1 MTSTAPRAPA
11 EELFSAPERR
21 PSRTLRLF
29 HWVLAALNL
38 LGAIW
43 VVLIMFLITADVVGR
58 AVFNSPLAGVPEI
71 VKISVVGLV
80 WCMMA
85 HTLKIDAHLRST
97 ILLDRMP
104 PAIRRSVDVL
114 ACLLG
119 AVMFALIVYSGWDQM
134 IEAWRIGEFE
144 GEDPVRVPTYPV
156 RSLVVLGA
164 ALTALQFIV
173 MMIEHLRGRPFIG
186 SEGPH

>member
-1 MTSTAPRAPA
+1 MRSPPA
-11 EELFSAPERR
+11 
-21 PSRTLRLF
+21 LRLF
-29 HWVLAALNL
+29 HWLLSALNL

-43 VVLIMFLITADVVGR
+43 VVLIMLLITADVGGR
-58 AVFNSPLAGVPEI
+58 AFFNAPLAGVPEI

-97 ILLDRMP
+97 ILLDRMSP
-104 PAIRRSVDVL
+104 GGRRSVEFV

-119 AVMFALIVYSGWDQM
+119 AVMFGLIVYSGWDQM

-144 GEDPVRVPTYPV
+144 GEEPVRVPTYPV

-164 ALTALQFIV
+164 ALTALQFLV
-173 MMIEHLRGRPFIG
+173 MLAELVRGKPFAPG
-186 SEGPH
+186 KGAL

>member
-1 MTSTAPRAPA
+1 METTAPRAPA
-11 EELFSAPERR
+11 EELPAAP
-21 PSRTLRLF
+21 PDQAPWGLRLF
-29 HWVLAALNL
+29 HWLMAALNW
-38 LGAIW
+38 LGAAW
-43 VVLIMFLITADVVGR
+43 VVFIMLLITVDVGGR
-58 AVFNSPLAGVPEI
+58 AFFNSPLPGVPEI

-104 PAIRRSVDVL
+104 PHLQRTVEVV

-119 AVMFALIVYSGWDQM
+119 AIMFSLIVYSGWDNM
-134 IEAWRIGEFE
+134 LEAWRIGEFE
-144 GEDPVRVPTYPV
+144 GEEPVRVPTYPV

-164 ALTALQFIV
+164 ALTALQFLV
-173 MMIEHLRGRPFIG
+173 RMAEHLRGRPFVRP
-186 SEGPH
+186 EGQH

>member
-1 MTSTAPRAPA
+1 MESAAPRAPGD
-11 EELFSAPERR
+11 ELLAGSEGR
-21 PSRTLRLF
+21 PPWALRAF
-29 HWVLAALNL
+29 HRVLGALNL
-38 LGAIW
+38 LGALW
-43 VVLIMFLITADVVGR
+43 VVFIMFLITADVAGR
-58 AVFNSPLAGVPEI
+58 AFNSPLPGVPEI

-104 PAIRRSVDVL
+104 PAMQRAVEVV
-114 ACLLG
+114 ACILG
-119 AVMFALIVYSGWDQM
+119 AVMFSLIVYSGWDQM
-134 IEAWRIGEFE
+134 LEAWRIGEFE

-164 ALTALQFIV
+164 ALTAVQFV
-173 MMIEHLRGRPFIG
+173 VRMLEHLRGKPFVPQ
-186 SEGPH
+186 EGQH